1 MTSLSI
7 NVHSSN
13 SLINCFLN
21 GKTNAEILVII
32 SSDLP
37 KICVSTSLNNENNF
51 FESIVV
57 LNFFSYLERKAI
69 SSQKAL
75 NLVPRLH
82 SWNVKNSKLLPK
94 YIFKLFRNNKTRL
107 KRKRHGWLDH
117 KVFVST
123 EIFCE
128 TIFFYFSS
136 LSLW

>member
-1 MTSLSI
+1 MEKQMQKFWKLY
-7 NVHSSN
+7 
-13 SLINCFLN
+13 LQ
-21 GKTNAEILVII
+21 
-32 SSDLP
+32 LP

-51 FESIVV
+51 LESIVV

-69 SSQKAL
+69 FSQKAL

-107 KRKRHGWLDH
+107 KRKRHGWLVH

-128 TIFFYFSS
+128 TISFLLFIQSS